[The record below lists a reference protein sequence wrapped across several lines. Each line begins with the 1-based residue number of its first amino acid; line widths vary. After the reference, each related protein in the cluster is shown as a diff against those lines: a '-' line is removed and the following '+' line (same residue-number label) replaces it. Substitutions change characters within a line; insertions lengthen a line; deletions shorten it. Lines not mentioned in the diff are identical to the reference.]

1 MMVMMIRMMKM
12 MMMIMMIM
20 IMIMIMIRM
29 IMIIMCVLMMMRRV
43 LLTREAPRKMAGGE
57 FSLRS
62 LMRYFKRCSCD
73 DDGGDKVGGDF
84 NENSIKECQSPLLH
98 QMHLT
103 YKNMMVLVMM
113 VIVLV
118 VIIMTTTTMM
128 MTMSPWG

>member
-1 MMVMMIRMMKM
+1 MMVMMIRMMM
-12 MMMIMMIM
+12 MMM
-20 IMIMIMIRM
+20 MIMIMIRM

-62 LMRYFKRCSCD
+62 LMRYFERRSCD

-118 VIIMTTTTMM
+118 VIIMTMMTMMM